1 MTEACLK
8 CGLPEDD
15 LFHHAEHL
23 GGTGTWGSH
32 VFVGAAEKLLLQYA
46 IREMQMAMK
55 AGIKGAHLLWREAAW
70 NVAIL
75 AAKER
80 VERMWLPVDMEGM
93 PIQPALDSFKKYF
106 AKEYAA
112 RALALLPAAPQ
123 ETK

>member
-8 CGLPEDD
+8 CGLPADD

-46 IREMQMAMK
+46 LREMEMAMK
-55 AGIKGAHLLWREAAW
+55 VGPKGRRLTPDQAGW
-70 NVAIL
+70 NEAIL

-93 PIQPALDSFKKYF
+93 PIQLALDAFKQYF
-106 AKEYAA
+106 AKEYAEQGQIVTA
-112 RALALLPAAPQ
+112 RTT
-123 ETK
+123 ER